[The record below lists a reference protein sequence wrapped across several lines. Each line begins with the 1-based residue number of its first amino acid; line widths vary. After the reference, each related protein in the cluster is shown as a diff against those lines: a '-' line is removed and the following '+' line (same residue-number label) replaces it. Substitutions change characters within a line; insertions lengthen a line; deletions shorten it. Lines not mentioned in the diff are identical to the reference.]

1 MYVAINP
8 RIKYRFPD
16 LNIILTKINDVNITK
31 ENPRLEQL
39 KKQVEYGIN
48 TNYKLET
55 LKDIE
60 IFRIYRDFFLN
71 IKIDPTKTR
80 PSTEALIRRVL
91 GNNSLPNINTLVD
104 TYNLA
109 SIITGVPLAAF
120 DADTIQGNLE
130 ARFAEPNEKFYGI
143 GMDKPVDL
151 KDEVIITDSK
161 KIISI
166 YPYRDSEK
174 TKIKESTKNILLM
187 TCGAPTIQLDFLYKA
202 EETAIK
208 YIIQFCGGKQET

>member
-130 ARFAEPNEKFYGI
+130 ARFAEPNEKIYGI